1 MVQKTIPKVR
11 REHAKENARV
21 IFATYGIIAKGV
33 DIPRLSGGVDAT
45 PRAKAAQLLG
55 RTLRILPGKIR
66 PIWITIADM
75 NSFRSLFQLLCRVRD
90 YITSN
95 AEIFIWHPKK
105 GRKPQEA
112 SNYQPI
118 GTLRV
123 CAKDGYLQRK
133 VSDDTSINPAQRWE
147 FVHRSVWVAA
157 NGPIPPG
164 HIVVFKRGMVTAVLE
179 DITTERLECIT
190 RAENMRRNSYHTR
203 HPEMVKLYQ
212 LKGAINRQTNRIA
225 R

>member
-1 MVQKTIPKVR
+1 MTAAENTIRMLYP
-11 REHAKENARV
+11 
-21 IFATYGIIAKGV
+21 T
-33 DIPRLSGGVDAT
+33 T
-45 PRAKAAQLLG
+45 PAG
-55 RTLRILPGKIR
+55 
-66 PIWITIADM
+66 TIADM
-75 NSFRSLFQLLCRVRD
+75 LGMSKGQVYTRAHAMGLHKSREEVARMARERMTPEHPARQ
-90 YITSN
+90 YWIQKG
-95 AEIFIWHPKK
+95 AEPWNKGVQGRTGHHPNTRATQFKK

-179 DITTERLECIT
+179 DITPERLECIT

-212 LKGAINRQTNRIA
+212 LKGAINRQANRIA
-225 R
+225 REAQEPTP